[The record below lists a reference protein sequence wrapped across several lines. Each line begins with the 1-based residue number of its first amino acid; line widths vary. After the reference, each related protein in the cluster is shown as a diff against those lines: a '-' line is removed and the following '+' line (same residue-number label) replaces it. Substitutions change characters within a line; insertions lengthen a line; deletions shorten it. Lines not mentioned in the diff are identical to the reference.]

1 MFEGGKLISTYI
13 SQAKDGE
20 TVALEPRGQSPEGRY
35 VVLQKNNQGL
45 TEDEQQL
52 HVTDVVAFG
61 KYSGQIFSEC
71 EGLQQPKVIESSSPH
86 GSYPIKEI
94 FTDGDKYW
102 LAANNYTGP
111 GFTLR
116 LSTCELGIAIAG
128 VLVKNVKH
136 QTTTKRATKDF
147 KILGANKEAGS
158 WKKLIDGNFEDPFS
172 GNGPAPT
179 IKTFYFTE
187 TTTMKFIR
195 FDIDSFWGISGG
207 LDYFGV
213 ITGEGIKL

>member
-1 MFEGGKLISTYI
+1 M
-13 SQAKDGE
+13 
-20 TVALEPRGQSPEGRY
+20 
-35 VVLQKNNQGL
+35 LQKNNQGL
-45 TEDEQQL
+45 NEDEQQL

-61 KYSGQIFSEC
+61 KYNGEIFSEC

-86 GSYPIKEI
+86 SKYPIKEI
-94 FTDGDKYW
+94 FTDGGKYW

-116 LSTCELGIAIAG
+116 LSSCELGIAG

-136 QTTTKRATKDF
+136 QTSTKRATKDF
-147 KILGANKEAGS
+147 KILGANDTAGP
-158 WKKLIDGNFEDPFS
+158 WKKLIEGKFGDPFS

-179 IKTFYFTE
+179 IKTFYLTE
-187 TTTMKFIR
+187 ATTMKFIR

-213 ITGEGIKL
+213 ITGAGKKLQLSQCNLKRRFPFRLVRTNNS